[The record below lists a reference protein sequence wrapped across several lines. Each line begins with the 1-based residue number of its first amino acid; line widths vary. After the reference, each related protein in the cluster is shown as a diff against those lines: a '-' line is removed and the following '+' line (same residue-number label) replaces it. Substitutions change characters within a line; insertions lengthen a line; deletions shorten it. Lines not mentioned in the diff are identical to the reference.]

1 MKLWDKGKN
10 INHKI
15 ISFTSGTDSKLDMEI
30 AGWDLIAS
38 MAHVS
43 MICNVGLILEED
55 KNQLIASL
63 LDIHADVLQGKF
75 IIEEGM
81 EDVHSQIEKI
91 LTEKLGEVGKK
102 VHTAR
107 SRNDQVLVDLKL
119 FYRNQILEIVQGTK
133 ELIEKFFKCSE
144 ENKEVLIPGYTHFQ
158 AAMPSSFG
166 LWFGAYAESLTEDLM
181 LLKGT
186 FDYVNQNPLGSAAG
200 YGSSFPINRETT
212 TELLEF
218 DALHVNS
225 VNAQMS
231 RGKTEKFLLTG
242 LGNIASTISRMAMD
256 LVLYMS
262 QNFDFVTLNEELT
275 TGSSIMPHKKNPDVL
290 ELIRAKCNRIQ
301 SLEFEVFAITNNLPS
316 GYHRDYQLL
325 KEISFPALHELKECI
340 EMMDYVSDNLIFKKE
355 AINNE
360 IYKYISSVDLIN
372 EKVKQ
377 GIPFREAYTQVAS
390 EIDKGRYRQDLK
402 PDYTHTGSIGN
413 LSNKLIQE
421 KLDKVLLNYKME
433 KYTTFEE
440 RFINNFKESLS

>member
-1 MKLWDKGKN
+1 MKLWDKGKSVN
-10 INHKI
+10 EKI
-15 ISFTSGTDSKLDMEI
+15 ISFTSGIDSQLDMEI
-30 AGWDLIAS
+30 AGCDLIAS
-38 MAHVS
+38 MAHVF
-43 MICNVGLILEED
+43 MICESGLIYEND
-55 KNQLIASL
+55 KKQLISTL
-63 LDIHADVLQGKF
+63 LEIYSSVQNGDF

-81 EDVHSQIEKI
+81 EDVHSQVEKI
-91 LTEKLGEVGKK
+91 LTEKLGEAGKK

-119 FYRNQILEIVQGTK
+119 FYRLQILEIVQGTK
-133 ELIEKFFKCSE
+133 ELVEKFLEQSE
-144 ENKEVLIPGYTHFQ
+144 ANKDVLIPGYTHFQ

-181 LLKGT
+181 LFRGC

-200 YGSSFPINRETT
+200 YGSSFPVKRETT
-212 TELLEF
+212 TEILEF
-218 DALHVNS
+218 DHMHVNS

-231 RGKTEKFLLTG
+231 RGKTEKFLLAG

-262 QNFDFVTLNEELT
+262 QNFNFVSLNEELT

-301 SLEFEVFAITNNLPS
+301 SLEFEVFSITNNLPS

-325 KEISFPALHELKECI
+325 KEISFPALHELKDCI
-340 EMMDYVSDNLIFKKE
+340 SMMLYVSENLIFNKE

-360 IYKYISSVDLIN
+360 IYKYISSVELIN

-377 GIPFREAYTQVAS
+377 GIPFREAYVEVAAD
-390 EIDKGRYRQDLK
+390 IDKGRYRQDLK

-413 LSNKLIQE
+413 LSNQLIQD
-421 KLDKVLLNYKME
+421 KLEKVLLSYNIK
-433 KYTTFEE
+433 KYTTFEK
-440 RFINNFKESLS
+440 RFINHFKESLS